1 MENKVTIYT
10 EGTGWIE
17 IDIPSFC
24 KTEITGEMA
33 YLAVWNF
40 KSPNSTNFYSIKRN
54 SIEVIKGPED
64 IIKMLEKMKPIR
76 G

>member
-17 IDIPSFC
+17 IDISSFY
-24 KTEITGEMA
+24 KTQLTGEMT
-33 YLAVWNF
+33 YLDVWNF
-40 KSPNSTNFYSIKRN
+40 KSPSGENFYSIKRT

-64 IIKMLEKMKPIR
+64 IIKRLEKMKPIR

>member
-17 IDIPSFC
+17 IDIPSFY
-24 KTEITGEMA
+24 KTQLTGEMA
-33 YLAVWNF
+33 YLDVWNF
-40 KSPNSTNFYSIKRN
+40 KNSSGKNFYSIKRT
-54 SIEVIKGPED
+54 SIEVIKGSED
-64 IIKMLEKMKPIR
+64 IIKMLEKKKPIR

>member
-17 IDIPSFC
+17 IDISSFY
-24 KTEITGEMA
+24 KTQLTGEMA
-33 YLAVWNF
+33 YLDVWNF
-40 KSPNSTNFYSIKRN
+40 KNSSGEDFYSIKRN

-64 IIKMLEKMKPIR
+64 IIRTLEDKKY
-76 G
+76 GK

>member
-1 MENKVTIYT
+1 MENKVTIFT

-17 IDIPSFC
+17 IDIPSFY

-40 KSPNSTNFYSIKRN
+40 KSPNSTNFYSIKRT

-64 IIKMLEKMKPIR
+64 IIRTLEDKKY
-76 G
+76 GK

>member
-17 IDIPSFC
+17 IDIQSFY
-24 KTEITGEMA
+24 KTQIIGEMA
-33 YLAVWNF
+33 YLDVWNF
-40 KSPNSTNFYSIKRN
+40 KNSSGEDFYSIKRT

-64 IIKMLEKMKPIR
+64 IIRMLENGKYGK
-76 G
+76 

>member
-17 IDIPSFC
+17 IDIPSFY
-24 KTEITGEMA
+24 KTQLTGEMT
-33 YLAVWNF
+33 YLDVWNF
-40 KSPNSTNFYSIKRN
+40 KSPSGENFYSIKRT

-64 IIKMLEKMKPIR
+64 IIKMLEKKQPR

>member
-17 IDIPSFC
+17 IDISSFY
-24 KTEITGEMA
+24 KTEITGEMT
-33 YLAVWNF
+33 YLDVWHF
-40 KSPNSTNFYSIKRN
+40 KNPNSTNFYSIKRT

-64 IIKMLEKMKPIR
+64 VIKILEKKKPIR